1 MRIFKYVFL
10 VIITLMMINNAAQA
24 KPTYHL
30 YLDAD
35 QTGAKASGV
44 SIEQGIRT
52 ALHQVNNTL
61 GGMPV
66 KLIVKDHHGSSLRSK
81 RHLEEFLNDP
91 QALAIFSG
99 LHSPPLLNNLAFIN
113 ENKILLLDPWA
124 AAGPITRYSK
134 GENWIYRLS
143 IDDSKAGN
151 VIVNSA
157 IKEGF
162 TKPFLLLEETGWGR
176 SNFNTMKKAL
186 AQQGLKA
193 EGTKWFNWN
202 LGKTSAKMIF
212 RDIAA
217 TKADCILMV
226 ANAHE
231 GKTFA
236 KALLSLPKAIRLP
249 IRSHWGITG
258 GDFPE
263 IIHAQS
269 RKGIDLKFLQTRFS
283 FISSPSTPFNEN
295 VFNNA
300 KHLFPA
306 LIQSKQDI
314 TAPTGFIH
322 AYDLTKLLIRAI
334 KKSQLKGDII
344 QKRYSI
350 RQSLE
355 TLNSPIKGLIKTYK
369 MPFTKFTKSS
379 PDAHEALAIEDF
391 VMAYYG
397 DNNQIILDERP

>member
-1 MRIFKYVFL
+1 
-10 VIITLMMINNAAQA
+10 MINTAVQAQ
-24 KPTYHL
+24 PTYHL

-35 QTGAKASGV
+35 QTGAKASGI

-99 LHSPPLLNNLAFIN
+99 LHSPPLLDNLAFIN

-134 GENWIYRLS
+134 GENWVYRLS
-143 IDDSKAGN
+143 VDDSKAGK
-151 VIVNSA
+151 VIVTSA

-162 TKPFLLLEETGWGR
+162 TKPYLLLEETGWGR
-176 SNFNTMKKAL
+176 SNFKTMNKAL
-186 AQQGLKA
+186 TQQGLKA

-202 LGKTSAKMIF
+202 LGKTGAKMIF

-236 KALLSLPKAIRLP
+236 KALLSLPINIRLP

-263 IIHAQS
+263 IIHAQH
-269 RKGIDLKFLQTRFS
+269 RKDIDLKFLQTRFS
-283 FISSPSTPFNEN
+283 FISSPSTAFNEK

-300 KHLFPA
+300 KKLFPSV
-306 LIQSKQDI
+306 IQSKQDI

-322 AYDLTKLLIRAI
+322 AYDLTRLFIAAIEKSPLI
-334 KKSQLKGDII
+334 GDIV
-344 QKRYSI
+344 QKRHSI
-350 RQSLE
+350 RQALE
-355 TLNSPIKGLIKTYK
+355 NLNAPIKGLIKTYQ
-369 MPFTKFTKSS
+369 MPFSQYFKNS

-391 VMAYYG
+391 VMAFYG
-397 DNNQIILDERP
+397 DDNQIILDDRP